1 MAHQRTAA
9 DRLLNS
15 NEDYARDHGPLVHSA
30 VPDRRLVILT
40 CMDSRIDTFAA
51 FGLERGEA
59 QLIRNGGAFHSGD
72 VVRSLKLSIALGVTD
87 LVVVQHT
94 DCAAAKA
101 EGHPD
106 VDEAL
111 TETLA
116 QLAAERDLEPLN
128 VEGLVYVTEEGR
140 LRRPARP

>member
-1 MAHQRTAA
+1 LEHRTAA
-9 DRLLNS
+9 DRLLAGNGP
-15 NEDYARDHGPLVHSA
+15 YAEAHGPLVHSA
-30 VPDRRLVILT
+30 VPDRRLVLLT

-59 QLIRNGGAFHSGD
+59 QLIRNGGAFFSDD
-72 VVRSLKLSIALGVTD
+72 VVRSLKLSIQLGVTD

-106 VDEAL
+106 VDTAL
-111 TETLA
+111 AETLA
-116 QLAAERDLEPLN
+116 ELAAVPELAPLQ
-128 VEGLVYVTEEGR
+128 VEGLVYETEAGL
-140 LRRPARP
+140 LRRPH